1 MDKIIVDGLGIGAAL
16 CSMASFTPQV
26 VKIWQA
32 KDAGS
37 VSLRMYAVS
46 VLGFS
51 LWTTYGVLIGRWP
64 LVACNAVCLAMCVA
78 ILVLKWRYR
87 DAGRQVTGSTS
98 S

>member
-1 MDKIIVDGLGIGAAL
+1 MDKIILDGLGGGAAL
-16 CSMASFTPQV
+16 CSMASFAPQV

-51 LWTTYGVLIGRWP
+51 LWTIYGVLIGRWP
-64 LVACNAVCLAMCVA
+64 VMACNAVCLAMCVA

-87 DAGRQVTGSTS
+87 DAVRQVNGSTS
-98 S
+98 P